1 VPIEGE
7 LVRLRPLEPAD
18 AERYV
23 RWLNDPEVTRTL
35 TVRYPLGSEPERAI
49 IERMAKH
56 AGYRDVNF
64 AIEIRETGE
73 HIGTV
78 GVGDSYRESRWG
90 TLGIVIGAKE
100 HWGRGYG
107 EDALREMLRFA
118 FWEMNL
124 DTVRLEVYASNARA
138 RDLYERV
145 GFVVEGRKRA
155 AVLRG
160 GEQIDVDVMSVTR
173 EEFEAQHGAPPD
185 LRERKVLP

>member
-49 IERMAKH
+49 IERMSKR
-56 AGYRDVNF
+56 AGFRDVNF
-64 AIEIRETGE
+64 AIDIRETGE

-100 HWGRGYG
+100 HWGQGYG

-124 DTVRLEVYASNARA
+124 DTVRLEVYATNDRDRDEVDIRA
-138 RDLYERV
+138 RIPIDPADGAEKQPLHPSPGVLAPVDGYNVRVDLHVALGLLMDRH
-145 GFVVEGRKRA
+145 
-155 AVLRG
+155 L
-160 GEQIDVDVMSVTR
+160 T
-173 EEFEAQHGAPPD
+173 
-185 LRERKVLP
+185 

>member
-1 VPIEGE
+1 MPIEGE
-7 LVRLRPLEPAD
+7 LVRLRPLEPSD

-35 TVRYPLGSEPERAI
+35 TVRYPLGLDPERAI

-56 AGYRDVNF
+56 AGYRDVTF
-64 AIEIRETGE
+64 AIEVRETGE
-73 HIGTV
+73 HIGSV
-78 GVGDSYRESRWG
+78 GVGDCYRESRWG

-124 DTVRLEVYASNARA
+124 ATVRLEVYASNARA

-145 GFVVEGRKRA
+145 GFLVEGRKRA

-173 EEFEAQHGAPPD
+173 EEFEARQGTPPD